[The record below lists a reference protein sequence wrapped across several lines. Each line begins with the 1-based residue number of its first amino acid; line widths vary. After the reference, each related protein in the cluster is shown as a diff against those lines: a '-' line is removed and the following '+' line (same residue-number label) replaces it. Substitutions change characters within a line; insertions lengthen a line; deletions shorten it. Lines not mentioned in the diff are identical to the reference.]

1 MSRINVV
8 REIKQKNSTNRTA
21 LANNKD
27 LKREKG
33 WDNRFY
39 LGKIPTYNPR
49 KQSIIQFIYFI
60 RRFSVIVFKVSII
73 FQAKTKEIKFKQ
85 NNKNT
90 FNIWKYRI
98 FFCKR

>member
-8 REIKQKNSTNRTA
+8 REIKQKNLTNRTA

-27 LKREKG
+27 LKRERG

-49 KQSIIQFIYFI
+49 KQSMYKLFYYI
-60 RRFSVIVFKVSII
+60 RTFSVILFEVTILFK
-73 FQAKTKEIKFKQ
+73 AKTKKIKFK
-85 NNKNT
+85 
-90 FNIWKYRI
+90 
-98 FFCKR
+98 

>member
-49 KQSIIQFIYFI
+49 KQSII
-60 RRFSVIVFKVSII
+60 
-73 FQAKTKEIKFKQ
+73 
-85 NNKNT
+85 
-90 FNIWKYRI
+90 
-98 FFCKR
+98 